1 MDQLLYTVS
10 QCCRLLAIGRTKF
23 YELAAK
29 GEIPIRK
36 IGQKTVV
43 AAADAKRWADS
54 LPTLDKERS
63 VQGGTE
69 LGCGEVAQ
77 AKAGAAG
84 RCQADMT
91 ESDRG

>member
-10 QCCRLLAIGRTKF
+10 ECCRLLAIGRTKF

-36 IGQKTVV
+36 IGQKSVV

-63 VQGGTE
+63 VQRDAE
-69 LGCGEVAQ
+69 LGCGEVA
-77 AKAGAAG
+77 ATARSGA
-84 RCQADMT
+84 DLT
-91 ESDRG
+91 ESDHG